1 MAIRSS
7 SNLYT
12 GVNAHLHSIL
22 QNRAAGWE
30 EFHLNHI
37 VDLARAISAL
47 LPPGYRASAQRSF
60 QIRAST
66 SDMRE
71 WLLRQAEPDVAVQ
84 RIRPHP
90 SGASAAVAERPASG
104 AIQVPVIDAFETP
117 DEYLGAVAIR
127 ALDAQRG
134 EQTVAWLELLSPTN
148 KPPHPGYY
156 EYNAKRVGA
165 IQGGIVFVEIDYLHQ
180 SRPVIATL
188 PVYPAQGAFAYYT
201 TLTIPAAIYEDSS
214 VNVQGFGVDDP
225 IPTLEIPLLGDDT
238 VRVDLGAVYNFTF
251 GSVPNFSEEVDYE
264 RLPPRFES
272 YSPTDQARIRAKMA
286 DAARISGG

>member
-1 MAIRSS
+1 MAISVRH
-7 SNLYT
+7 NLYN

-22 QNRAAGWE
+22 QNRPAGWE

-37 VDLARAISAL
+37 VDLARAISGL

-60 QIRAST
+60 QIS
-66 SDMRE
+66 
-71 WLLRQAEPDVAVQ
+71 
-84 RIRPHP
+84 
-90 SGASAAVAERPASG
+90 ASASQEN
-104 AIQVPVIDAFETP
+104 
-117 DEYLGAVAIR
+117 YLGAVAIR

-134 EQTVAWLELLSPTN
+134 EQTVAWIELLSPTN

-165 IQGGIVFVEIDYLHQ
+165 IQAGIVFVEIDYLQQ

-188 PVYPAQGAFAYYT
+188 PVYPAEGAFPYYT

-214 VNVQGFGVDDP
+214 VSVEGFQVDDP
-225 IPTLEIPLLGDDT
+225 IPVLDNPLLGDDR
-238 VRVDLGAVYNFTF
+238 VRVDLGAVYNITF

-264 RLPPRFES
+264 QLLPRFES
-272 YSPTDQARIRAKMA
+272 YSPADQTRIRAKMA
-286 DAARISGG
+286 EAARISSS